1 MNRQFS
7 IFVSLIVSAFVLS
20 GCGPAVIGGAAYGG
34 YKIAEDER
42 SVGTILDDSMI
53 LTSVKSKLISDEF
66 VKALYINVDVF
77 NGVVFL
83 IGTVESSS
91 QKRMASDIARSVEG
105 VRRVENKLIVSKNR
119 DGS

>member
-1 MNRQFS
+1 MNRQFFLFFS
-7 IFVSLIVSAFVLS
+7 LFVSALMLS
-20 GCGPAVIGGAAYGG
+20 GCGAAVIGGAAYGG

-42 SVGTILDDSMI
+42 SVGTIIDDSVI

-66 VKALYINVDVF
+66 VKARHIDVDVS
-77 NGVVFL
+77 NGVVSL

-105 VRRVENKLIVSKNR
+105 VRKVENKLIVDNNKGGN
-119 DGS
+119 